1 MTVYILKLSDVK
13 YLNRLVQNKIKFQKI
28 KYQNK
33 SCLLYVDKE
42 NYDKL
47 KKYLEIYDITLERI
61 EGLEKYLFL
70 LKKNIIFIT
79 SVINGIIFLYLLSNI
94 IFIISVILGL
104 VFLYL
109 LSNMIFDIK
118 IMTDKKDLVKI
129 LNNELE
135 YYGISKYHF
144 VKSFKEKE
152 EIKNKI
158 LNDYKDKF
166 EWLEIDRVGSRYYI
180 RVLER
185 IINKKE
191 DNEVFQNVVAKKNAV
206 IMEIRSSS
214 GQIIKKLNDYVNKGD
229 VIISGNITKK
239 DEIKNVVKAEG
250 IVYGE
255 TWYNVKVELPR
266 SYERT
271 VYTGNSYNRYTLDI
285 FDKKF
290 FLFGK
295 KDYKEE
301 EYDNKEIL
309 SSNILPFSF
318 NKTKIKEVKKVFSIY
333 TYDEALNK
341 GIEVARSKL
350 LNNLDK
356 DSKILFQ
363 KKLKLYEEHDK
374 IIVEVFFKVYE
385 NITDYQEINIIKE
398 DNYS

>member
-47 KKYLEIYDITLERI
+47 KKYLEIYDITLERV

-70 LKKNIIFIT
+70 LKK
-79 SVINGIIFLYLLSNI
+79 NI

-166 EWLEIDRVGSRYYI
+166 EWLEIDLVDSNYYI
-180 RVLER
+180 RV
-185 IINKKE
+185 
-191 DNEVFQNVVAKKNAV
+191 F
-206 IMEIRSSS
+206 
-214 GQIIKKLNDYVNKGD
+214 
-229 VIISGNITKK
+229 
-239 DEIKNVVKAEG
+239 
-250 IVYGE
+250 
-255 TWYNVKVELPR
+255 
-266 SYERT
+266 
-271 VYTGNSYNRYTLDI
+271 
-285 FDKKF
+285 
-290 FLFGK
+290 
-295 KDYKEE
+295 
-301 EYDNKEIL
+301 
-309 SSNILPFSF
+309 
-318 NKTKIKEVKKVFSIY
+318 
-333 TYDEALNK
+333 
-341 GIEVARSKL
+341 
-350 LNNLDK
+350 
-356 DSKILFQ
+356 
-363 KKLKLYEEHDK
+363 
-374 IIVEVFFKVYE
+374 
-385 NITDYQEINIIKE
+385 
-398 DNYS
+398 

>member
-47 KKYLEIYDITLERI
+47 KKYLEIYDITLERV

-70 LKKNIIFIT
+70 LKK
-79 SVINGIIFLYLLSNI
+79 NI

-206 IMEIRSSS
+206 ITEIRSSS

-271 VYTGNSYNRYTLDI
+271 IYTGNSYYRYTLDI

-301 EYDNKEIL
+301 EYHDEMIL
-309 SSNILPFSF
+309 SSNLLPFRF
-318 NKTKIKEVKKVFSIY
+318 NKTKVQETKKVSSIY

-385 NITDYQEINIIKE
+385 NITDYQDINLIKE
-398 DNYS
+398 DNS

>member
-1 MTVYILKLSDVK
+1 MTIYILKLSDVK
-13 YLNRLVQNKIKFQKI
+13 YLNRLIQNKIKFQKI
-28 KYQNK
+28 IYQKK

-47 KKYLEIYDITLERI
+47 NKYLEIYDITLERV

-94 IFIISVILGL
+94 
-104 VFLYL
+104 
-109 LSNMIFDIK
+109 IFDIK

-158 LNDYKDKF
+158 LNDYKDKI

-185 IINKKE
+185 IVNKKDDRE
-191 DNEVFQNVVAKKNAV
+191 IYQNVVAKKNAV

-214 GQIIKKLNDYVNKGD
+214 GQIIKKVNDYVNKGD

-295 KDYKEE
+295 KDYREE
-301 EYDNKEIL
+301 EYDDKLIL
-309 SSNILPFSF
+309 SSNLLPFRF
-318 NKTKIKEVKKVFSIY
+318 NKTEVKETKKVSSIY

-341 GIEVARSKL
+341 GLEVARNKL
-350 LNNLDK
+350 FDNLDK

-385 NITDYQEINIIKE
+385 NITDYQEINIIKD

>member
-47 KKYLEIYDITLERI
+47 KKYLEIYDITLERV

-70 LKKNIIFIT
+70 LKK
-79 SVINGIIFLYLLSNI
+79 NI

-214 GQIIKKLNDYVNKGD
+214 GQIIKKINDYVNKGD

-271 VYTGNSYNRYTLDI
+271 IYTGNSYYRYTLDI

-301 EYDNKEIL
+301 EYHDEMIL
-309 SSNILPFSF
+309 SSNLLPFRF
-318 NKTKIKEVKKVFSIY
+318 NKTEVQETKKVSSIY

-385 NITDYQEINIIKE
+385 NITDYQDINLIKE
-398 DNYS
+398 DNS

>member
-1 MTVYILKLSDVK
+1 MTTYVLKLNDIK

-28 KYQNK
+28 KYQKK
-33 SCLLYVDKE
+33 SCLLYVDKD

-47 KKYLEIYDITLERI
+47 KKYLEIYDITLERV

-70 LKKNIIFIT
+70 LKKNIIFI
-79 SVINGIIFLYLLSNI
+79 
-94 IFIISVILGL
+94 ISVIFGL
-104 VFLYL
+104 LFLYL

-185 IINKKE
+185 IINKKNT
-191 DNEVFQNVVAKKNAV
+191 DEVFQNVVAKKNAV

-271 VYTGNSYNRYTLDI
+271 IYTGNSYNRYTLDI

-295 KDYKEE
+295 KDYQEE
-301 EYDNKEIL
+301 EYHDEMIL
-309 SSNILPFSF
+309 SSNLLPFQF
-318 NKTKIKEVKKVFSIY
+318 NKTEVKETKKVSSIY

-385 NITDYQEINIIKE
+385 NITDYQEINLVKE
-398 DNYS
+398 DNP